1 MHNIQI
7 SLSIIHICNMCITIY
22 IHLFTSELLNFGTA
36 DIMDYVSFFWGS
48 REICPGFCMMFIS
61 IHGPYPPDVSSTSQL
76 RQPKLLQTS
85 ANISWAGR
93 CWANDLIENHWSV
106 YTHTHT
112 QEMVVP
118 ERIFSKTSTSGY
130 LWVVGTVITY
140 FLLCKWIFVY
150 NHYTWRG

>member
-7 SLSIIHICNMCITIY
+7 SISIIHICNMCIIIY
-22 IHLFTSELLNFGTA
+22 IHLFTSELLNFGSA

-48 REICPGFCMMFIS
+48 REICPRFCMMFIS

-76 RQPKLLQTS
+76 RQPNYFRHRQ
-85 ANISWAGR
+85 ISPGLGGVGQMTWLR
-93 CWANDLIENHWSV
+93 ITDLYI
-106 YTHTHT
+106 HTHT

-130 LWVVGTVITY
+130 LCVVGTVITH